1 MGAERERHDVVRIVE
16 FWMMVHYLRL
26 DGDFDD
32 EGDCVAEGSEVEPSL
47 YVSAFKYETGDC
59 RARFESPDRSE
70 C

>member
-1 MGAERERHDVVRIVE
+1 
-16 FWMMVHYLRL
+16 MMVHYFHL
-26 DGDFDD
+26 DRDFDHK
-32 EGDCVAEGSEVEPSL
+32 GDCVAEGSEVEPSL